1 MNFLEDLE
9 ELNTVMHNAYLV
21 VTKKKTL
28 DTLYKDLDVSE
39 KEYFTLPFN
48 FNDPNSVL
56 DMLIDHYSDM
66 EDYKKCAEL
75 INMRNV
81 QEH

>member
-1 MNFLEDLE
+1 MEFLDDLE

-39 KEYFTLPFN
+39 KEYFTLPFD
-48 FNDPNSVL
+48 FSKTEIVIED
-56 DMLIDHYSDM
+56 LIEHFSNM
-66 EDYKKCAEL
+66 EDYAKCEEL
-75 INMRNV
+75 SKLKNV
-81 QEH
+81 